1 MRHPLRPQ
9 IAPSEITPRAAWES
23 RRAFLRG
30 VAAAG
35 VGALLGVGGRRSVAA
50 VKGSGRLR
58 PITGVQS
65 TDHGA
70 GLVPTDYEAFTT
82 YNNFV
87 ELAYDKKG
95 PAKLGHLL
103 EIRPWTLR
111 VDGECEAPGEIGVED
126 ILAQFPQQ
134 ERVYRFRCVEGWSA
148 VVPWVGVELGA
159 FLSRFRPTS
168 RARFVAFESI
178 LDPSRLP
185 GQRRQVL
192 RWPYTEALRIDEAM
206 HPLTLLATGY
216 YGELLAGQSG
226 APLRLVVPWKYGYK
240 SSKSLVRIR
249 FAERMPATSWNL
261 AQPDE
266 YGFYGNVNPA
276 VDHPR
281 WSQRMERRLGEGLF
295 ARRHPTLLFNG
306 YEAQVAG
313 LYAGMDLRKDY

>member
-1 MRHPLRPQ
+1 MPHPRPPQ
-9 IAPSEITPRAAWES
+9 ITPSEITPRAEWES

-35 VGALLGVGGRRSVAA
+35 VGALLGVGGRLSVAG

-70 GLVPTDYEAFTT
+70 GLVATDYEDFTT

-168 RARFVAFESI
+168 RAKFVAFESI

-206 HPLTLLATGY
+206 HPLCLLATGY
-216 YGELLAGQSG
+216 YGEVLAGQSG

-249 FAERMPATSWNL
+249 FAERMPATSWNV